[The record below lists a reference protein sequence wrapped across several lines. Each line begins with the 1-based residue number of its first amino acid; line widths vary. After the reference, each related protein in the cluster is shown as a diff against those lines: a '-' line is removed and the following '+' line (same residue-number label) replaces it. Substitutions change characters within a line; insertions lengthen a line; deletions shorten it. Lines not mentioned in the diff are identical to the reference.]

1 MRGYIRM
8 DGCRDV
14 GVERCKDVGMYG
26 DRWMS
31 GCGDVGA
38 ECCRDGGMQGCSR
51 VEAERCGDEEAM

>member
-1 MRGYIRM
+1 M